1 MGAILP
7 LCPRGWGNSLGATG
21 GAPPTRPY
29 LCHVG
34 VYGNAPVCAG
44 LGWWATEGGT
54 SHEWSH
60 RRGRGWVTGRSRARR
75 PRIGGGS
82 DLGMGP
88 NGLGIGAHLGTGV
101 DVADTWGPRALAYLT
116 ACPRDMLSGHGVI
129 LVYWDAIKWL
139 MCNCAAN
146 FLRQKSV
153 HQPIKAI
160 AVLL

>member
-1 MGAILP
+1 MP
-7 LCPRGWGNSLGATG
+7 LSVLAWGGGPRRVARVTSGPIG
-21 GAPPTRPY
+21 G
-29 LCHVG
+29 VG
-34 VYGNAPVCAG
+34 
-44 LGWWATEGGT
+44 
-54 SHEWSH
+54 
-60 RRGRGWVTGRSRARR
+60 GWVTGRSRARR

-88 NGLGIGAHLGTGV
+88 NGLGIGAHLGPV
-101 DVADTWGPRALAYLT
+101 LTWLTRGARPLAYLT